1 MTKFN
6 QSTLSDLQ
14 GQLERIWKALA
25 IGVRNDKTQKR
36 YTYLK
41 NRLNL
46 LIIFSEKG
54 LKWNPYLK
62 N

>member
-25 IGVRNDKTQKR
+25 IGVRNDKTRKR

-41 NRLNL
+41 NKLNSL
-46 LIIFSEKG
+46 
-54 LKWNPYLK
+54 
-62 N
+62 